1 MSSNGDFSPE
11 ELDDDS
17 KNAIATFA
25 LTAIFASLYP
35 SSGGEAALS
44 LMKRVANAVYG
55 SSASGRAE
63 DKSQNI
69 YNFLTALQDSNSN
82 NYQALIGALSGFN
95 GLKQALRAK
104 INESLVTGDIDECA
118 VILTSLIF
126 GYSVVNNQAE
136 DFWPH
141 LENNQKKLF
150 FLKTPLSENNLN
162 LIFNESYVALKFA
175 MLNCGPKED
184 SILYILKYTNV
195 ERLFNDSTPVS
206 PNLMKDSEIQSYRI
220 SGAVNYYY
228 GFDPL
233 IADCEQI
240 KVGAVTGFKAY
251 PCNRV
256 SVKPRDLQF
265 NQTITDGPYSSGKNV
280 LPVFVNDPNSLADD
294 GIKLLTSI
302 KNSYY
307 DSSRVEDVKILN
319 QNAAVGP
326 FFASYDSG
334 WVFDEF
340 MKEGSRLV
348 NLRGD
353 VGFANNADTFK
364 SFPNGAETGQYH
376 FLGSYTFATGTGVGE
391 VSEYSG
397 FNPILLRLKDSGER
411 KIYSQ
416 LEVNLFDKQKRSG
429 QLMAYAV
436 STERDILSSFS
447 DGDSYQYP
455 LLSIANHT
463 PSIPFIG
470 INLEFSS
477 KTFNKKPAAK
487 FNFGSLYFVPAT
499 AFNPGGSF
507 TTTTDF
513 SFTGFDFTGDYFD
526 LSTGSIKFNKEIKNT
541 QNFNP
546 QEAFVNEP
554 VPSPGEGLIPLQS
567 GSRLLQKALG
577 FSNYEDCIVGV
588 EGVKTDFHY
597 GVEYKSIPIL
607 DGNGNP
613 IFDGNNVMLVLKP
626 PEIEDEENKHV
637 KRVGDTGVLKYVT
650 GFGPAG
656 NISPLLSK
664 RVFGPLDSNTDQVL
678 DGKDFNYKYL
688 PEDYKTEE
696 LLYAH
701 VPALN
706 PARYYSGLF
715 ASERRQFLYPSAKK
729 IHDKNKNRYFPHK
742 IKLTV
747 SVKEEYSKSLANL
760 SRHNANVLKT
770 VGELEGY
777 WVDQDFSHP
786 NKIIYGPYGGQ
797 ANYWTYNPLTNR
809 SLNTH
814 YQYLAGGISISDG
827 KLNQENLGN
836 DYYFDRIEQG
846 DTVPLRLPNTPL
858 ESNLKESYS
867 FDIELNYNLPIKSLS
882 DFLDHPENSNKSFIS
897 TGDSEIH
904 ILGDAF
910 VFFDPESL
918 ELKNNRLVLVSGWS
932 ERINIDV
939 NNGCDPL
946 FNPGGF
952 SARIPLDNNENISGD
967 SWNGLYLKSG
977 TVVYPSGPNSP
988 PPYRV
993 TEDDKIL
1000 VEASDNSS
1008 NLRLLLRNLKLFP
1021 TFVNNDQDRSYGPGN
1036 SFVDDSFSSLRQA
1049 DNFLSDLRVF
1059 ELNADSILNS
1069 IPIESSTKEVSSFT
1083 KNISFNKLIEKDITR
1098 TGRLY
1103 HAPELINGSASLPEL
1118 SAKEYK
1124 QITDLYPQLNGYSFY
1139 SGVDDYSK
1147 AKSGYFL
1154 NYRENSKVKMTFT
1167 NAEVLYNRFPDSDE
1181 LFEFHLTGKAAFSG
1195 ELSYFTQ
1202 EESCVI
1208 THGMNLREIPNEQ
1221 DPFQKLG
1228 YFFDYCSP
1236 QIESMVVSSGKYF
1249 PTKRTRRKSKLIS
1262 SENVFIPTSKSA
1274 PDYFNR
1280 FYLKTIPE
1288 FVHFNNGGSILG
1300 EFGVDHLINPAGSL
1314 IASSSSND
1322 TKIYDNGEV
1331 KKFTEISKECK
1342 VEDNIRLYDAYF
1354 TNALLNSGFFLQKLN
1369 SGLVLNINEEGKTF
1383 YAPYGS
1389 LVSDLEAG
1397 PDKNMSATLVKN
1409 RGSDLNSIRAEN
1421 KPLPRKNN

>member
-715 ASERRQFLYPSAKK
+715 ASERRRFLYPSAKK
-729 IHDKNKNRYFPHK
+729 IHDKNRYFPSQV
-742 IKLTV
+742 KLSFMV
-747 SVKEEYSKSLANL
+747 EEEYSKSANGSL
-760 SRHNANVLKT
+760 SRYKGNLEKT
-770 VGELEGY
+770 TGQLNDY

-786 NKIIYGPYGGQ
+786 NKIICGPGGCV
-797 ANYWTYNPLTNR
+797 YYYTYSPLTNR
-809 SLNTH
+809 NLNPH
-814 YQYLAGGISISDG
+814 YQHLSGGISISDG
-827 KLNQENLGN
+827 KLNQENLTN
-836 DYYFDRIEQG
+836 YLFDRIEQA
-846 DTVPLRLPNTPL
+846 DTVSLSLPSTPI

-882 DFLDHPENSNKSFIS
+882 DFLNYPKHSNKSFIS
-897 TGDSEIH
+897 TGDSEIN
-904 ILGDAF
+904 IINATGG
-910 VFFDPESL
+910 SYIT
-918 ELKNNRLVLVSGWS
+918 GWG
-932 ERINIDV
+932 EQINIDV

-946 FNPGGF
+946 FNPSNYG
-952 SARIPLDNNENISGD
+952 SVPLDNSANISGD
-967 SWNGLYLKSG
+967 SWNGFYLRNG
-977 TVVYPSGPNSP
+977 TVYYPQGGY
-988 PPYRV
+988 PYRAV
-993 TEDDKIL
+993 ENDKIL
-1000 VEASDNSS
+1000 VEASDNAS
-1008 NLRLLLRNLKLFP
+1008 NLRLFLRKLKLFP
-1021 TFVNNDQDRSYGPGN
+1021 TFVNNDKDLSYLSGTSLVNSCFDSERQKDNLIGN
-1036 SFVDDSFSSLRQA
+1036 LRI
-1049 DNFLSDLRVF
+1049 F
-1059 ELNADSILNS
+1059 EINTDSILTS
-1069 IPIESSTKEVSSFT
+1069 IPIESSSKEVSSFT
-1083 KNISFNKLIEKDITR
+1083 KNISLNKLIEKDTTR
-1098 TGRLY
+1098 TGKLY
-1103 HAPELINGSASLPEL
+1103 YAPELVNESVSLPEI
-1118 SAKEYK
+1118 SAKEYE
-1124 QITDLYPQLNGYSFY
+1124 QITDLYPQLHQDNGYKFY
-1139 SGVDDYSK
+1139 SGVDAYSRMN
-1147 AKSGYFL
+1147 SGYYIEYTESSNL
-1154 NYRENSKVKMTFT
+1154 KLTVTS
-1167 NAEVLYNRFPDSDE
+1167 AEVKYDRFPASDE

-1195 ELSYFTQ
+1195 ELSYLTQ
-1202 EESCVI
+1202 EESCVV
-1208 THGMNLREIPNEQ
+1208 THGIKVEEKINAL
-1221 DPFQKLG
+1221 DKLQSDEDR
-1228 YFFDYCSP
+1228 FSHASP
-1236 QIESMVVSSGKYF
+1236 ILKDRLGSISTFSF
-1249 PTKRTRRKSKLIS
+1249 PTRQIRRRNKIIS
-1262 SENVFIPTSKSA
+1262 GQNTFINVNSSSPYYNNHFHMSVT
-1274 PDYFNR
+1274 
-1280 FYLKTIPE
+1280 PE
-1288 FVHFNNGGSILG
+1288 FVYLSNESSILG
-1300 EFGVDHLINPAGSL
+1300 SFSQDHLLFPDASMIN
-1314 IASSSSND
+1314 SSSYDYIDVFPNGEEYRMEKID
-1322 TKIYDNGEV
+1322 KIYEV
-1331 KKFTEISKECK
+1331 VESK
-1342 VEDNIRLYDAYF
+1342 RFYD
-1354 TNALLNSGFFLQKLN
+1354 SFFSDSKLN
-1369 SGLVLNINEEGKTF
+1369 SGELVEFLPTGASVNSNKDLESFFAANFSK
-1383 YAPYGS
+1383 
-1389 LVSDLEAG
+1389 VSDLKLGEKG
-1397 PDKNMSATLVKN
+1397 NLYITKMED
-1409 RGSDLNSIRAEN
+1409 RDSDVSKLRSSMLTGA
-1421 KPLPRKNN
+1421 